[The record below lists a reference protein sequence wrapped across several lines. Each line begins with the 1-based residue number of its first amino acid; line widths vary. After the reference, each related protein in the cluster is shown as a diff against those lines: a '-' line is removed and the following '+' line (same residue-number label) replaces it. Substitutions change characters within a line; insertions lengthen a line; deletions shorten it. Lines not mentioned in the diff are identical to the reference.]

1 MQEVLLLSSK
11 ELEKLE
17 GRELLKERKQNA
29 TTHCAQ
35 LEQLIV
41 ELTEKAKSYDGEI
54 ESSTESLMQFVN
66 EVKELEQKLHDNEQ
80 LLATFADNLEEQIEN
95 LKGDYIELL
104 NQQASH
110 RNELS
115 MIEEQSKQ
123 QTSKNERLDE
133 ENAKYVEMRMEI
145 TAKRRNL

>member
-1 MQEVLLLSSK
+1 MLRRIV
-11 ELEKLE
+11 
-17 GRELLKERKQNA
+17 RN
-29 TTHCAQ
+29 
-35 LEQLIV
+35 EQLIV

-66 EVKELEQKLHDNEQ
+66 EVKELEQNCMIMSNCCY
-80 LLATFADNLEEQIEN
+80 FADNLEEQIEN

-123 QTSKNERLDE
+123 QTSKTS
-133 ENAKYVEMRMEI
+133 V
-145 TAKRRNL
+145 

>member
-1 MQEVLLLSSK
+1 MLRRIV
-11 ELEKLE
+11 
-17 GRELLKERKQNA
+17 RN
-29 TTHCAQ
+29 
-35 LEQLIV
+35 EQLIV

-123 QTSKNERLDE
+123 QTSKTS
-133 ENAKYVEMRMEI
+133 V
-145 TAKRRNL
+145 

>member
-1 MQEVLLLSSK
+1 
-11 ELEKLE
+11 
-17 GRELLKERKQNA
+17 
-29 TTHCAQ
+29 
-35 LEQLIV
+35 
-41 ELTEKAKSYDGEI
+41 
-54 ESSTESLMQFVN
+54 MQFVN

-123 QTSKNERLDE
+123 QTSKTS
-133 ENAKYVEMRMEI
+133 V
-145 TAKRRNL
+145 